1 MLDEKF
7 SPTTKEVSGG
17 KAMNEDREQKAQ
29 MLICRLLRVQGGESQ
44 LLRVS
49 IESVTLK

>member
-1 MLDEKF
+1 
-7 SPTTKEVSGG
+7 
-17 KAMNEDREQKAQ
+17 MNEDREQKAQ
-29 MLICRLLRVQGGESQ
+29 VLICRLLRVQGGESQ